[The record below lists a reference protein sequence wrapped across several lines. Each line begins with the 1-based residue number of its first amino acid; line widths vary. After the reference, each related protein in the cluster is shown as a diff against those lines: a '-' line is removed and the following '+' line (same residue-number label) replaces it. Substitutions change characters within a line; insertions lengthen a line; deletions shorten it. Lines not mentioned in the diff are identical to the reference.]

1 MEKIETEFISD
12 EGLFFPRMLNLQVRF
27 LNNVWLIRTTHNKP
41 NRAFFSSFFG
51 KFNNFTILGIPNDF

>member
-27 LNNVWLIRTTHNKP
+27 LNNV
-41 NRAFFSSFFG
+41 
-51 KFNNFTILGIPNDF
+51 